1 MKKFL
6 LIITFFAIVS
16 VKAQVPITSFFGTV
30 NYNYTNLNPATP
42 LIHTTMGANAV
53 WTFNGIPTNG
63 TSSEV
68 NLAPTAAELTSFPGS
83 TSVHITTTAAPSPSN
98 IAKIYNKLTPA
109 NVFSLTGFD
118 ANGVILN
125 YVTNNAL
132 IGTFPL
138 NYGYTNNDITAGTF
152 TNGTTSGTFTGTAK
166 TDFDSYGTLNLGVVG
181 FDPIVKTVYRI
192 KLAQNI
198 SLSIPFFGSIGTV
211 TQTSYTYYVNNAGV
225 IEPFFRD
232 TSFTVDVPLLGA
244 PQNTNQAQVFTSAL
258 TLGTSNFDSVSNT
271 INFYPNPA
279 TNMLTINNKSNSSIN
294 SISISDT
301 NGRNVL
307 EAKNVSSTID
317 ISDLSKGIYFV
328 RLTTDAGSVTKKLVK
343 E

>member
-1 MKKFL
+1 MKKSI
-6 LIITFFAIVS
+6 LILSFFAIVS
-16 VKAQVPITSFFGTV
+16 TKAQVPVTSFFGTV
-30 NYNYTNLNPATP
+30 DYNYTNLNPATP
-42 LIHTTMGANAV
+42 LSHTTMGANAV

-68 NLAPTAAELTSFPGS
+68 NLAPTAAELTTFTGS
-83 TSVHITTTAAPSPSN
+83 TSVHVTTTAAPSPSN
-98 IAKIYNKLTPA
+98 IAKIYNKLTAA

-138 NYGYTNNDITAGTF
+138 TFGYTNNDVTSGTF

-166 TDFDSYGTLNLGVVG
+166 TDFDSYGTLNLGVTG

-198 SLSIPFFGSIGTV
+198 SLSVPFFGSIGTV
-211 TQTSYTYYVNNAGV
+211 TQTSYTYYISNGS
-225 IEPFFRD
+225 ITEPYFRD
-232 TSFTVDVPLLGA
+232 TSFTVNVPLIGA
-244 PQNTNQAQVFTSAL
+244 PQTTNQAQVFTSAL
-258 TLGTSNFDSVSNT
+258 TLGTSSFEAVADS

-279 TNMLTINNKSNSSIN
+279 KNILTIDNKNNTPMNL
-294 SISISDT
+294 ISISDT
-301 NGRNVL
+301 NGRTVL
-307 EAKNVSSTID
+307 EAKNVTSSID
-317 ISDLSKGIYFV
+317 IGNLSNGIYLV
-328 RLTTDAGSVTKKLVK
+328 RLTTDAGNVTKKLIK